1 MWLTTNSASSRSVSP
16 SNRTIGSPSPSS
28 VNSRF
33 GPPLG
38 VLLDDRVGGGQDVAG
53 GAVVALQLHHPR
65 ARVVGLEVE
74 DVADVGAAPAVDR
87 LVLVADDGDAVRA
100 PRQQAHQPV
109 LHAVGVLEL
118 VDQHVIEALRDLL
131 GGRRPAGD
139 ELQHR
144 QQQAAEV
151 GRVRRRQPLLVQ
163 AVGLA
168 DDVVEVVVRHEVGPA
183 QPRVLGAIDRGQ
195 HLTHREHPLRH
206 LEIDQH
212 TREQPLLIVVVVDDE
227 VLAQADGLAPLAQ
240 DARAGGV
247 ERADP
252 QAARADPH
260 PIPQQLV
267 DALAQLAGG
276 LVGEGD
282 RQDAARVGAG
292 RDQARHAVGDDARL
306 ARAGARDDQQRP
318 GRVHDRV
325 DLGRVQL
332 TLEPCSLRRL
342 PPAGSIQRYC
352 GIRVPACLPL

>member
-1 MWLTTNSASSRSVSP
+1 MWLATNSASSRSVSP

-28 VNSRF
+28 VNRRF
-33 GPPLG
+33 GRRSVFFSMIALAAARMLPG
-38 VLLDDRVGGGQDVAG
+38 R
-53 GAVVALQLHHPR
+53 AVVALQLHDPR

-109 LHAVGVLEL
+109 LHAVGVLEF

-183 QPRVLGAIDRGQ
+183 HALSSWRDRSRTAPGAPG
-195 HLTHREHPLRH
+195 TS
-206 LEIDQH
+206 
-212 TREQPLLIVVVVDDE
+212 
-227 VLAQADGLAPLAQ
+227 APA
-240 DARAGGV
+240 
-247 ERADP
+247 P
-252 QAARADPH
+252 
-260 PIPQQLV
+260 
-267 DALAQLAGG
+267 
-276 LVGEGD
+276 
-282 RQDAARVGAG
+282 
-292 RDQARHAVGDDARL
+292 
-306 ARAGARDDQQRP
+306 
-318 GRVHDRV
+318 
-325 DLGRVQL
+325 
-332 TLEPCSLRRL
+332 
-342 PPAGSIQRYC
+342 
-352 GIRVPACLPL
+352 